1 MRNVP
6 PQNLWQCSAV
16 ELAQFLRARAV
27 SAVEIAET
35 LLDRISALDS
45 LLHAYVTVDR
55 EVTLGQ
61 ARAAQDEL
69 DRGHDRGPL
78 HGIPVSLK
86 DAIDTASMRTTWGSK
101 AFEHRRPETDAFVT
115 RKLADARA
123 VLLGKANLLEFCAGP
138 SDAAPFGRTA
148 NPWKP
153 SHFSGG
159 SSSGSAAAVAA
170 GLGPISLGTDTGGSV
185 RGPAAFCGVPGLKP
199 TFGRIGR
206 SGVFELSFTLDHVG
220 ILARRV
226 EDIAVTMA
234 AVAGE
239 DPDDPGS
246 LRTSPPDYL
255 GLMRTDRARPPL
267 LVPRAH
273 FWEAL
278 EPEVERLV
286 EDAIGVFRSLGY
298 ELREVTIDEVETM
311 HRTHAAIV
319 PVEVAWRHGD
329 MVAEITEGI
338 GRNFRK
344 RVATGSKTFATA
356 YAGAMHAR
364 ASLQASLARTLA
376 GGALLLLPGSPCVS
390 VPLTDPWVTGEKPL
404 DPLRSK
410 WTALFNDAGVPAL
423 TVPCGFTAE
432 GLPAA
437 IQLVG
442 LWDEEPQVFRTA
454 IEYEQATGWW
464 KLWPVE
470 ETTKRA

>member
-1 MRNVP
+1 MRHVHQ
-6 PQNLWQCSAV
+6 QNLWQYSGV
-16 ELAQFLRARAV
+16 ELGSLLRARTV
-27 SAVEIAET
+27 SAVEIAEVM
-35 LLDRISALDS
+35 LDRIAALDPV
-45 LLHAYVTVDR
+45 LHAFITVDR
-55 EVTLGQ
+55 DVTLAQ
-61 ARAAQDEL
+61 ARAAQDDL
-69 DRGHDRGPL
+69 DRGQDRGAL

-86 DAIDTASMRTTWGSK
+86 DAIDTATMRTTWGSK
-101 AFEHRRPETDAFVT
+101 AFEHRRPDADAWVT
-115 RKLADARA
+115 RKLADAGA

-226 EDIAVTMA
+226 EDVAVTLA

-239 DPDDPGS
+239 DPGDPGS
-246 LRTSPPDYL
+246 LRTPPPDYL
-255 GLMRTDRARPPL
+255 GLMRADRARPLL

-278 EPEVERLV
+278 EPDVERLV
-286 EDAIGVFRSLGY
+286 EEAIGVFRSLGY
-298 ELREVTIDEVETM
+298 ELREITIDHAETM
-311 HRTHAAIV
+311 HRTHPAIT

-344 RVATGSKTFATA
+344 RVAAGSKIFATA
-356 YAGAMHAR
+356 YAEAMHAR
-364 ASLQASLARTLA
+364 AGLQASLARILA
-376 GGALLLLPGSPCVS
+376 GGALLVLPGSPCVS

-410 WTALFNDAGVPAL
+410 WTAMFNDAGVPAL
-423 TVPCGFTAE
+423 TVPCGFTSD

-442 LWDEEPQVFRTA
+442 LWDDEPRVFRTA

-464 KLWPVE
+464 KEWPRLAHARV
-470 ETTKRA
+470 